1 MTLKAIV
8 ETTEGMD
15 ETLAAFYEPVEG
27 VGYRLRVEPA
37 GTWALEDVGGLKS
50 ALEKERGRAD
60 KLDRQFRKYADLDP
74 DKAREALAKYEELS
88 AIDPAKEADRLA
100 HEKVEAAKRQLQEH
114 SQSEIAKREE
124 RIGQLTGVL
133 QETMIDR
140 EATAALA
147 EAKGS
152 VDLLL
157 PHVQRYT
164 RVRESEDGRFA
175 VEIVDREGNARIK
188 DSSGA
193 PMSIRDFVAEMRS
206 SDTFGRAFEASGQS
220 GTGRVSPNGSAGGAG
235 VNRGSWTGSKEDR
248 AAAIASKFPDLPA
261 R

>member
-1 MTLKAIV
+1 MTLRAIV
-8 ETTEGMD
+8 ENTDGMD
-15 ETLAAFYEPVEG
+15 EALAKFYEPVEG
-27 VGYRLRVEPA
+27 VGFRLRVEPA

-60 KLDRQFRKYADLDP
+60 KLDRAAKKFADIDP
-74 DKAREALAKYEELS
+74 DKAREALAKYEELA
-88 AIDPAKEADRLA
+88 AIDPAKEADRMA
-100 HEKVEAAKRQLQEH
+100 HEKFEAAKKQLHEH
-114 SQSEIAKREE
+114 SQAELAKRDD
-124 RIGQLTGVL
+124 RIGQLTSVL
-133 QETMIDR
+133 QETLIDR

-164 RVRESEDGRFA
+164 RVREADNGRFA
-175 VEIVDREGNARIK
+175 VEIVDGEGNSRIK

-193 PMSIRDFVAEMRS
+193 PMSIRDLVAEMRNS
-206 SDTFGRAFEASGQS
+206 EMFGRAFEASGQT

-235 VNRGSWTGSKEDR
+235 VAKGSWTGSKDDR
-248 AAAIASKFPDLPA
+248 AAAIASRFPDLPA